1 MKTLVTILFAG
12 ALSTTTVLAGVI
24 PSEHRKTE
32 RPAPQLPFRLY
43 DKRPSGARRVT
54 EAAPAANIGT
64 PQLPMRLYHKEP
76 VAPKGKSGN
85 VKVKVAG
92 RIR

>member
-12 ALSTTTVLAGVI
+12 VLSTTSVLAGVI

-32 RPAPQLPFRLY
+32 RPAPQLPWRLY
-43 DKRPSGARRVT
+43 EKRPSGARRVAG
-54 EAAPAANIGT
+54 AAPANIGT
-64 PQLPMRLYHKEP
+64 PQLPMRLYQKQP
-76 VAPKGKSGN
+76 LAAQGKPGN
-85 VKVKVAG
+85 VNVAG